1 MVTVKKSGVFQV
13 VSSIRDL
20 ARHLNISIGTV
31 SRALNG
37 RADVNAE
44 TRQRVLAAAAKL
56 NYVPNQSGRN
66 LRRGA
71 THAVAFMLQPH
82 PGDQQFG
89 EPFFIPFLIG
99 LQGKLAE
106 QGLDLVV
113 VMGAPGDY
121 QQERLRRVVEARWAD
136 AIVLAQTRRHDE
148 RIDYLT
154 RVSFPFATLGRSL
167 SGGSSYPSLDLD
179 FVRAGCDAV
188 DRLIARGHRRIA
200 AIRPPATL
208 NFAHLFLSGYK
219 KGLRKHGIEFD
230 PDLVAAGDI
239 NEAGGYMV
247 TPGVMHCAEPPTA
260 IIFNND
266 AMALGGCKALAE
278 MGLRPGR
285 DVAVMVIVD
294 TALCR
299 YFSPAL
305 TSFRPPLEP
314 LGRRLA
320 EMLLASMPAYA
331 GSDGA
336 RVIREVWPMELVP
349 RESDQPV
356 SGKRTGSTASQLR
369 NATVARLVP
378 KPREDD

>member
-1 MVTVKKSGVFQV
+1 L
-13 VSSIRDL
+13 SSIRDL

-37 RADVNAE
+37 RADVNPE
-44 TRQRVLAAAAKL
+44 TRKRVLAAAAKL
-56 NYVPNQSGRN
+56 NYSPNLSGRN

-71 THAVAFMLQPH
+71 THTVAFMLQPH
-82 PGDQQFG
+82 PGDQQYG
-89 EPFFIPFLIG
+89 EPFFSPFLIG
-99 LQGKLAE
+99 LQAKLAE
-106 QGLDLVV
+106 RGLDLVV

-148 RIDYLT
+148 RIDYLAH
-154 RVSFPFATLGRSL
+154 VGFPFATLGRSL
-167 SGGSSYPSLDLD
+167 SGGSSYPSRDLD

-188 DRLIARGHRRIA
+188 ERLVARGHRRIA
-200 AIRPPATL
+200 AIRPPAAL
-208 NFAHLFLSGYK
+208 NFGHLFLSGYK
-219 KGLRKHGIEFD
+219 RGLRKHGIEFD

-247 TPGVMHCAEPPTA
+247 TPGVMHCANPPTA

-278 MGLRPGR
+278 LGLRPAR
-285 DVAVMVIVD
+285 DVAVVVIVD

-305 TSFRPPLEP
+305 TSFRPPLES

-320 EMLLASMPAYA
+320 EMLLVSMPTYA
-331 GSDGA
+331 GNDGT
-336 RVIREVWPMELVP
+336 RIIREVWPLELIP
-349 RESDQPV
+349 RESDQPISSRRRSGQVV
-356 SGKRTGSTASQLR
+356 SIEDGKRPLG
-369 NATVARLVP
+369 V
-378 KPREDD
+378 

>member
-1 MVTVKKSGVFQV
+1 VLWVTRSKEASVA
-13 VSSIRDL
+13 VSSIREL

-37 RADVNAE
+37 RAGVNAE
-44 TRQRVLAAAAKL
+44 TRERVLAAAAKL
-56 NYVPNQSGRN
+56 NYAPNQSGRN

-71 THAVAFMLQPH
+71 THLVAFMLQPH

-99 LQGKLAE
+99 LQAKLAE

-136 AIVLAQTRRHDE
+136 AVVLAQTRRHDE

-154 RVSFPFATLGRSL
+154 RATFPFATLGRSL

-179 FVRAGCDAV
+179 FVKAGCDAV
-188 DRLIARGHRRIA
+188 DRLVTRGHRRIA
-200 AIRPPATL
+200 AIRPSAAL
-208 NFAHLFLSGYK
+208 NFGHLFLSGYK
-219 KGLRKHGIEFD
+219 KGLRKHGIAFD
-230 PDLVAAGDI
+230 PDLIAAGDI

-247 TPGVMHCAEPPTA
+247 TPGVMHCANPPTA

-278 MGLRPGR
+278 MGLKPGR
-285 DVAVMVIVD
+285 DIAVIVIVD

-299 YFSPAL
+299 YFSPTL
-305 TSFRPPLEP
+305 TSFRPPLES

-331 GSDGA
+331 GSDGP
-336 RVIREVWPMELVP
+336 RIVREVWPMELLP
-349 RESDQPV
+349 RESDQPLSNLRPAIRIASSRGAGV
-356 SGKRTGSTASQLR
+356 SA
-369 NATVARLVP
+369 
-378 KPREDD
+378 